1 MEQTLLLNATYE
13 PLQVVHWRRALTL
26 LFSGKAEV
34 VAEYEREIHSVS
46 FSVRLPSVL
55 RLLRFVKISRHHRRV
70 KFSRANIYVRD
81 RHCCQYCGRKCPTD
95 ELTFDHVI
103 PIVQGGGKSW
113 ENIVTCCVRCNHKKG
128 GRTPQEA
135 GLSLVRRPAAP
146 HWIGGKITFSIGYRS
161 APDSWRDYL
170 YWNVELEAD

>member
-13 PLQVVHWRRALTL
+13 PLQVVNWHRALTL

-55 RLLRFVKISRHHRRV
+55 RLFRFVKISRHHRRV
-70 KFSRANIYVRD
+70 KFSRANIYIRD
-81 RHCCQYCGRKCPTD
+81 RYCCQYCGRKCPTD

-113 ENIVTCCVRCNHKKG
+113 ENIVTACIDCNRRKG
-128 GRTPQEA
+128 GQTPQEGGMRLIRKPA
-135 GLSLVRRPAAP
+135 EPEWVPSLNLTLVFKNAP
-146 HWIGGKITFSIGYRS
+146 E
-161 APDSWRDYL
+161 SWRDYL
-170 YWNVELEAD
+170 YWNVELDT